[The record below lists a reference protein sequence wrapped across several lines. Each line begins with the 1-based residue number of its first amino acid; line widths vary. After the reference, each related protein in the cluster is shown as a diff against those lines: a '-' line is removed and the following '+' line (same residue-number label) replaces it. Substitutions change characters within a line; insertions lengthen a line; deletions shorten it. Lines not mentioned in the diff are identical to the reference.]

1 MNINLIPAWDQGI
14 LKPLEKLDV
23 HKRGLRH
30 KAVSVFLISDNNI
43 LLQKRAS
50 IKYHTPGL
58 WANTC
63 CTHPSW
69 SEDPEECAHRRLKE
83 ELGIELSELVYK
95 NKIDY
100 KADVGNGLI
109 ENESV
114 DVFVGEIEEKEKL
127 KTRLNHNE
135 VAEVRWIRHE
145 TLKEEISLSPM
156 KFTPW
161 LRIYIQ
167 DHFDQIIN

>member
-1 MNINLIPAWDQGI
+1 MNTDFIPAWDQGV

-30 KAVSVFLISDNNI
+30 KAVSVFLISNDSV

-50 IKYHTPGL
+50 TKYHTPGL

-69 SEDPEECAHRRLKE
+69 LEDPIDCAHRRLKE
-83 ELGIELSELVYK
+83 ELGVDVSELVYK

-109 ENESV
+109 ENLTTQFSSFGANPAYAFWRRRPGHNCFSV
-114 DVFVGEIEEKEKL
+114 PAPRGQVVSSFKNGGV
-127 KTRLNHNE
+127 
-135 VAEVRWIRHE
+135 
-145 TLKEEISLSPM
+145 
-156 KFTPW
+156 
-161 LRIYIQ
+161 
-167 DHFDQIIN
+167 

>member
-1 MNINLIPAWDQGI
+1 MNIDLIPAWDQGI

>member
-1 MNINLIPAWDQGI
+1 MNIDLIPAWDQGV

-43 LLQKRAS
+43 LLQKRAL

-63 CTHPSW
+63 CTHPLW

-83 ELGIELSELVYK
+83 ELGIELSELMYK

-114 DVFVGEIEEKEKL
+114 DVFVGEIEEKKKL

-167 DHFDQIIN
+167 DHFDQILN

>member
-1 MNINLIPAWDQGI
+1 MNIDLIPAWDQGI
-14 LKPLEKLDV
+14 LKPLGKLDV

-63 CTHPSW
+63 CTHPLW
-69 SEDPEECAHRRLKE
+69 LEDPEECAHRRLKE
-83 ELGIELSELVYK
+83 ELGIELSKLLYK

>member
-1 MNINLIPAWDQGI
+1 MNTDFIPAWDQGV

-30 KAVSVFLISDNNI
+30 KAVSVFLISNDSV

-50 IKYHTPGL
+50 TKYHTPGL

-69 SEDPEECAHRRLKE
+69 LEDPIDCAHRRLKE
-83 ELGIELSELVYK
+83 ELGVDVSELVYK

-109 ENESV
+109 ENETV
-114 DVFVGEIEEKEKL
+114 DVFVGSVTTKEKL
-127 KTRLNHNE
+127 KIRLNENE
-135 VAEVRWIRHE
+135 VSEVKWVNFE
-145 TLKEEISLSPM
+145 TLKEEISLSPSS
-156 KFTPW
+156 FTPW

>member
-1 MNINLIPAWDQGI
+1 MNIDLIPAWDQGI
-14 LKPLEKLDV
+14 LKPLEKIDV

-50 IKYHTPGL
+50 VKYHTPGL

-63 CTHPSW
+63 CTHPLW
-69 SEDPEECAHRRLKE
+69 SEGPEECAHRRLKE

-95 NKIDY
+95 NKIEY

>member
-1 MNINLIPAWDQGI
+1 MNTDFIPAWDQGV

-30 KAVSVFLISDNNI
+30 KAVSVFLISNDSV

-50 IKYHTPGL
+50 TKYHTPGL

-69 SEDPEECAHRRLKE
+69 LEDPIDCAHRRLKE
-83 ELGIELSELVYK
+83 ELGVDVSELVYK

-109 ENESV
+109 ENETV
-114 DVFVGEIEEKEKL
+114 DVFVGSVTTKEKL
-127 KTRLNHNE
+127 KMRLNENE
-135 VAEVRWIRHE
+135 VSEVKWVSFE
-145 TLKEEISLSPM
+145 TLKKEISLSPSG
-156 KFTPW
+156 FTPW